1 MREQLIHYIDLLFAA
16 APDAEEVKQEILQ
29 NTLDRYDD
37 LINQG
42 KSPEAAYRLA
52 ISGIGDIQEILGGD
66 EETPRQP
73 VASVSTEPQK
83 KVWKTILRAIAIAL
97 YIMCPIPLFLLG
109 DEIGLCGLL
118 TLVAVAT
125 VLMVITGKDKP
136 EEQYSQPDSYSP
148 KQELHKG
155 VSSIVWTIGVCMYF
169 IISFMTGAWYIT
181 WVIFPLTACVQGLIF
196 ACIDL
201 KEAK

>member
-1 MREQLIHYIDLLFAA
+1 MREQLIHYIDLLFAG
-16 APDAEEVKQEILQ
+16 APGAGEIKQEIMQ

-66 EETPRQP
+66 EETPRPP
-73 VASVSTEPQK
+73 VASVAAEPQP
-83 KVWKTILRAIAIAL
+83 KVWKTVLRAIAIAL
-97 YIMCPIPLFLLG
+97 YIMCPIPLFILEN
-109 DEIGLCGLL
+109 EIGLCGLL

-136 EEQYSQPDSYSP
+136 EDQQSPAYSP

-155 VSSIVWTIGVCMYF
+155 VGSVVWAIGVCAYF
-169 IISFMTGAWYIT
+169 IVSFLTGAWYIT
-181 WVIFPLTACVQGLIF
+181 WVIFPLTACVQGLIN
-196 ACIDL
+196 ACLDL

>member
-16 APDAEEVKQEILQ
+16 APDAEEIKQEILQ

-66 EETPRQP
+66 DETPRQP
-73 VASVSTEPQK
+73 VDSVSTEPQK

-109 DEIGLCGLL
+109 DDIGLCGLL
-118 TLVAVAT
+118 TFVAVAT

-136 EEQYSQPDSYSP
+136 EEQQSPAYSP

-155 VSSIVWTIGVCMYF
+155 VGSVVWAIGVCVYF
-169 IISFMTGAWYIT
+169 IVSFLTGAWYIT
-181 WVIFPLTACVQGLIF
+181 WVIFPLSACVQGLII
-196 ACIDL
+196 ACLDL

>member
-16 APDAEEVKQEILQ
+16 APGAGEIKQEILQ

-52 ISGIGDIQEILGGD
+52 ISGIGDIQEILGDD
-66 EETPRQP
+66 EETPQQP
-73 VASVSTEPQK
+73 VTSVSTEPQK

-118 TLVAVAT
+118 TFVAVAT
-125 VLMVITGKDKP
+125 VLMIITGKDKP
-136 EEQYSQPDSYSP
+136 EEQHSQPASYSP

-155 VSSIVWTIGVCMYF
+155 VSSIVWSIGVCLYF
-169 IISFMTGAWYIT
+169 IVSFLTGAWYIT
-181 WVIFPLTACVQGLIF
+181 WVIFPLTGCVRGLIF
-196 ACIDL
+196 ACMDL